1 LVQFV
6 QGYPRAVG
14 VYSQGYV
21 SAGLLG
27 QVTDQ
32 KKVPVVIVGVD
43 CLIDAAYFDGNV
55 QFFLDFPY
63 KAFFRRLALF

>member
-1 LVQFV
+1 
-6 QGYPRAVG
+6 

-43 CLIDAAYFDGNV
+43 CLIDAAYFDGNGPV
-55 QFFLDFPY
+55 LLGFPLR